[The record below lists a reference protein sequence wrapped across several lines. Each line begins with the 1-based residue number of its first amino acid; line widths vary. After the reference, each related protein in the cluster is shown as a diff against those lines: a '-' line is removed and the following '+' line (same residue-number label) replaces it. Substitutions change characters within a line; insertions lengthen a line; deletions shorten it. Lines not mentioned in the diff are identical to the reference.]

1 MTAKTT
7 RILITGA
14 HGQLGQ
20 ALLANLPWLPEFS
33 PSRLRMEIPEAR
45 LVPGRAVEPRSAVA
59 PGSAIE
65 IVALGHQQ
73 LDLTSAD
80 LPERLSEINA
90 DVIINCAAYNAV
102 DAAEQ
107 DIAAVMAL
115 NAEAPERLAIWCRQQ
130 GAWLIHISSDYVFGN
145 VFGNV
150 FGKDLGN
157 ALGNV
162 SGNAAA
168 NMRGNAPRALTES
181 DVCEPLSLYGQSKL
195 AGEQRL
201 LKANPGA
208 LVLRTSWLYSRF
220 GSNFVL
226 TMRRLLTERPELKV
240 VADQVGTP
248 TWAEALARL
257 IWQLLIWFHLK
268 PEKSAVLSGCFHYAA
283 TGQCSWY
290 LFTKE
295 IAEQI
300 AKQQCNSAPSSQAA
314 PPLQTASQSQAAL
327 QSQATLHAQPNPAPI
342 TPGCRITPVSTA
354 EYGAL
359 LNRAQ
364 APRPAYSALD
374 SSALKDA
381 MAAMPSAFRCYLPKD
396 YSSPIWL
403 SWQAQLALML
413 SGLGAPS
420 LD

>member
-33 PSRLRMEIPEAR
+33 PSRLRMEIPEAS
-45 LVPGRAVEPRSAVA
+45 LVPGSAVKPRSAIA

-107 DIAAVMAL
+107 DMAAAMAL
-115 NAEAPERLAIWCRQQ
+115 NAEAPERLAIWCWQQ

-145 VFGNV
+145 VFGN
-150 FGKDLGN
+150 DLGSVF
-157 ALGNV
+157 GNV
-162 SGNAAA
+162 SGNAAT
-168 NMRGNAPRALTES
+168 NMLGNAPRALTES

-257 IWQLLIWFHLK
+257 IWQLLIWFHLN

-300 AKQQCNSAPSSQAA
+300 AKPQCNSAPSSQAA
-314 PPLQTASQSQAAL
+314 PPLQTALQSQAAL
-327 QSQATLHAQPNPAPI
+327 ANPAPI

-396 YSSPIWL
+396 YLSPIWL

-420 LD
+420 LN

>member
-1 MTAKTT
+1 
-7 RILITGA
+7 
-14 HGQLGQ
+14 
-20 ALLANLPWLPEFS
+20 
-33 PSRLRMEIPEAR
+33 MEIPEAS
-45 LVPGRAVEPRSAVA
+45 LVPGSVVEPRSAIA

-73 LDLTSAD
+73 LDLTSAH

-107 DIAAVMAL
+107 DMAAAMAL
-115 NAEAPERLAIWCRQQ
+115 NAEAPERLALWCRQQ

-145 VFGNV
+145 
-150 FGKDLGN
+150 DLGN
-157 ALGNV
+157 ELGNV
-162 SGNAAA
+162 SGNAAT
-168 NMRGNAPRALTES
+168 NMLGNAPRALTES
-181 DVCEPLSLYGQSKL
+181 DVCEPLSMYGQSKL

-226 TMRRLLTERPELKV
+226 TMGRLLTERPELKV

-268 PEKSAVLSGCFHYAA
+268 SEKSAVLSGCFHYAA

-290 LFTKE
+290 LFTQE

-300 AKQQCNSAPSSQAA
+300 AKQQCNSVSSSQAA
-314 PPLQTASQSQAAL
+314 VPLQTASPSQAAL
-327 QSQATLHAQPNPAPI
+327 QSQATLHSPANPAPI

-396 YSSPIWL
+396 YPSPIWL

-413 SGLGAPS
+413 SGLGASS

>member
-1 MTAKTT
+1 MKAKTT

-33 PSRLRMEIPEAR
+33 PSRLRMEIPEAS
-45 LVPGRAVEPRSAVA
+45 LVSGSAVKPHSAIA

-107 DIAAVMAL
+107 DIAAAMAL

-145 VFGNV
+145 VFGN
-150 FGKDLGN
+150 D
-157 ALGNV
+157 LGNV

-168 NMRGNAPRALTES
+168 NMLGNAPRALTES

-226 TMRRLLTERPELKV
+226 TMGRLLTERPELKV

-257 IWQLLIWFHLK
+257 IWQLLIWFHLN

-290 LFTKE
+290 LFTQE

-314 PPLQTASQSQAAL
+314 VPLQTASPSQTALQSQAAL
-327 QSQATLHAQPNPAPI
+327 HSPANPAPI

-396 YSSPIWL
+396 YPSPIWL
-403 SWQAQLALML
+403 TWQAQLALML
-413 SGLGAPS
+413 SGLGASS

>member
-1 MTAKTT
+1 MKAKTT

-33 PSRLRMEIPEAR
+33 PSRLRMEIPEAS
-45 LVPGRAVEPRSAVA
+45 LVSGSAVKPRSAIA

-107 DIAAVMAL
+107 DMAAAMAL

-145 VFGNV
+145 VFGN
-150 FGKDLGN
+150 DLGN

-162 SGNAAA
+162 SGNAAT
-168 NMRGNAPRALTES
+168 NMLGNAPRALTES

-226 TMRRLLTERPELKV
+226 TMGRLLTERPELKV

-257 IWQLLIWFHLK
+257 IWQLLIWFHLN

-283 TGQCSWY
+283 TG
-290 LFTKE
+290 
-295 IAEQI
+295 
-300 AKQQCNSAPSSQAA
+300 
-314 PPLQTASQSQAAL
+314 
-327 QSQATLHAQPNPAPI
+327 
-342 TPGCRITPVSTA
+342 
-354 EYGAL
+354 
-359 LNRAQ
+359 
-364 APRPAYSALD
+364 
-374 SSALKDA
+374 
-381 MAAMPSAFRCYLPKD
+381 
-396 YSSPIWL
+396 
-403 SWQAQLALML
+403 
-413 SGLGAPS
+413 
-420 LD
+420 

>member
-1 MTAKTT
+1 
-7 RILITGA
+7 
-14 HGQLGQ
+14 
-20 ALLANLPWLPEFS
+20 
-33 PSRLRMEIPEAR
+33 MEIPEAS
-45 LVPGRAVEPRSAVA
+45 LVSGSAVEHHSVIA

-107 DIAAVMAL
+107 DMAAAMAL

-145 VFGNV
+145 VFGHV
-150 FGKDLGN
+150 FGNDWGSVF
-157 ALGNV
+157 GNV
-162 SGNAAA
+162 SGNASA

-181 DVCEPLSLYGQSKL
+181 DVCQPLSLYGQSKL

-226 TMRRLLTERPELKV
+226 TMGRLLTERPELKV

-257 IWQLLIWFHLK
+257 IWQLLIWFHLN

-314 PPLQTASQSQAAL
+314 PLQTGSRSQAAL
-327 QSQATLHAQPNPAPI
+327 HAQSNPAPI

-381 MAAMPSAFRCYLPKD
+381 MAAMPSAFRGYLPKD
-396 YSSPIWL
+396 YPSPIWL

>member
-1 MTAKTT
+1 
-7 RILITGA
+7 
-14 HGQLGQ
+14 
-20 ALLANLPWLPEFS
+20 
-33 PSRLRMEIPEAR
+33 MEIPEAS
-45 LVPGRAVEPRSAVA
+45 LVSGSAVKPRSAIA

-107 DIAAVMAL
+107 DMAVAMAL

-145 VFGNV
+145 VFGN
-150 FGKDLGN
+150 DLGSVF
-157 ALGNV
+157 GNV

-168 NMRGNAPRALTES
+168 NILGNAPRALTES
-181 DVCEPLSLYGQSKL
+181 DVCEPVSLYGQSKL

-240 VADQVGTP
+240 VADQIGTP
-248 TWAEALARL
+248 TWAEALAQL

-290 LFTKE
+290 LFTQE

-314 PPLQTASQSQAAL
+314 VPLQTASP
-327 QSQATLHAQPNPAPI
+327 SQATLHSPANPAPI
-342 TPGCRITPVSTA
+342 TPGCRITPVSTV

-374 SSALKDA
+374 SSALKYA

-396 YSSPIWL
+396 YPSPIWL

-413 SGLGAPS
+413 SGLSAPS

>member
-1 MTAKTT
+1 
-7 RILITGA
+7 
-14 HGQLGQ
+14 
-20 ALLANLPWLPEFS
+20 
-33 PSRLRMEIPEAR
+33 MEIPEAS
-45 LVPGRAVEPRSAVA
+45 LVPGSAVEPGSAKA

-107 DIAAVMAL
+107 DMAAAMAL
-115 NAEAPERLAIWCRQQ
+115 NAEAPERLASWCRQQ

-145 VFGNV
+145 VFGNE
-150 FGKDLGN
+150 
-157 ALGNV
+157 LGNV
-162 SGNAAA
+162 SGNAAT
-168 NMRGNAPRALTES
+168 NMLGNAPRALTES

-208 LVLRTSWLYSRF
+208 LVMRTSWLYSRF

-257 IWQLLIWFHLK
+257 IWQLLIWFHLN

-290 LFTKE
+290 LFTQE

-314 PPLQTASQSQAAL
+314 PPLQTASSSQAAL

-342 TPGCRITPVSTA
+342 TPGCRITPVSTV

-396 YSSPIWL
+396 YPSPIWL
-403 SWQAQLALML
+403 SWQAQLTQML
-413 SGLGAPS
+413 SGLGASS

>member
-1 MTAKTT
+1 
-7 RILITGA
+7 
-14 HGQLGQ
+14 
-20 ALLANLPWLPEFS
+20 
-33 PSRLRMEIPEAR
+33 MEIPEAS
-45 LVPGRAVEPRSAVA
+45 LVPGSAVEPRSAIKS
-59 PGSAIE
+59 GSAIE

-107 DIAAVMAL
+107 DMAAAMAL

-145 VFGNV
+145 VLGNV
-150 FGKDLGN
+150 FGNNLGSVF
-157 ALGNV
+157 GNV
-162 SGNAAA
+162 SRNAAA
-168 NMRGNAPRALTES
+168 NMLGNVPRALTES

-220 GSNFVL
+220 GNNFVL

-290 LFTKE
+290 LFTQE
-295 IAEQI
+295 IVEQI
-300 AKQQCNSAPSSQAA
+300 AKPQCNSAPSSQAA
-314 PPLQTASQSQAAL
+314 VPLQTASPFQTAL

-396 YSSPIWL
+396 YLSPIWL
-403 SWQAQLALML
+403 TWQAQLALML

-420 LD
+420 LN

>member
-1 MTAKTT
+1 MKAKTT

-33 PSRLRMEIPEAR
+33 PSRLRMEIPEAS
-45 LVPGRAVEPRSAVA
+45 LVPGSAVEPRSAIA

-107 DIAAVMAL
+107 DMAAAMAL

-145 VFGNV
+145 VFGN
-150 FGKDLGN
+150 D
-157 ALGNV
+157 LGNV

-168 NMRGNAPRALTES
+168 NMLGNAPRALTES
-181 DVCEPLSLYGQSKL
+181 DVCEPVSLYGQSKL

-201 LKANPGA
+201 LKAKPGA

-290 LFTKE
+290 LFTQE

-300 AKQQCNSAPSSQAA
+300 AKQQCNSV
-314 PPLQTASQSQAAL
+314 
-327 QSQATLHAQPNPAPI
+327 PI
-342 TPGCRITPVSTA
+342 TPRCRITPVSTV
-354 EYGAL
+354 EYGAI

-396 YSSPIWL
+396 YQSPIWL
-403 SWQAQLALML
+403 SWQAQLALMF

>member
-1 MTAKTT
+1 MKAKTT

-33 PSRLRMEIPEAR
+33 PSRLRMEIPEASQ
-45 LVPGRAVEPRSAVA
+45 VPGSAVKPRSAIA

-107 DIAAVMAL
+107 DMAAAMAL

-145 VFGNV
+145 VFGN
-150 FGKDLGN
+150 D
-157 ALGNV
+157 LGNV

-168 NMRGNAPRALTES
+168 NMLGNAPRALTES

-257 IWQLLIWFHLK
+257 IWQLLIWFHLN

-290 LFTKE
+290 LFTQE

-314 PPLQTASQSQAAL
+314 PPLQTASSSQAAL

-342 TPGCRITPVSTA
+342 TPGCRITPVSTV

-396 YSSPIWL
+396 YLSPIWL
-403 SWQAQLALML
+403 SWQAQLTQML

-420 LD
+420 LN

>member
-1 MTAKTT
+1 MKAKTT

-33 PSRLRMEIPEAR
+33 PSRLRMEIPEAS
-45 LVPGRAVEPRSAVA
+45 LVPGSAVEPRSAIA

-107 DIAAVMAL
+107 DMAAAMAL

-145 VFGNV
+145 VFGN
-150 FGKDLGN
+150 DLGSVF
-157 ALGNV
+157 GNV

-168 NMRGNAPRALTES
+168 NILGNAPRALTES
-181 DVCEPLSLYGQSKL
+181 DVCEPVSLYGQSKL

-240 VADQVGTP
+240 VADQIGTP

-314 PPLQTASQSQAAL
+314 PPLQTASPSQAAL
-327 QSQATLHAQPNPAPI
+327 QFQATLHAQPNPAPI
-342 TPGCRITPVSTA
+342 TPGCRITPVSTV

-374 SSALKDA
+374 SSALKYA

-396 YSSPIWL
+396 YQSPIWL
-403 SWQAQLALML
+403 SWQAQLALMF

>member
-1 MTAKTT
+1 
-7 RILITGA
+7 
-14 HGQLGQ
+14 
-20 ALLANLPWLPEFS
+20 
-33 PSRLRMEIPEAR
+33 MEIPEAS
-45 LVPGRAVEPRSAVA
+45 LVSGSAVKPRSAIA

-107 DIAAVMAL
+107 DIAAAMAL

-145 VFGNV
+145 VFGN
-150 FGKDLGN
+150 DLGSVF
-157 ALGNV
+157 GNV
-162 SGNAAA
+162 SGNVSA
-168 NMRGNAPRALTES
+168 NMLGNAPRALTES

-248 TWAEALARL
+248 TWSEALARL
-257 IWQLLIWFHLK
+257 IWQLLIWFHLN

-290 LFTKE
+290 LFTQE

-300 AKQQCNSAPSSQAA
+300 AKPQCNSAPSSQSAV
-314 PPLQTASQSQAAL
+314 PLQTASPCITFTSKPGANHARVPDNACQHSRIRRLIKSSTGAAPGVFGARLKRSQICHGGHAFGVSLLFAKRLSVTHLAFLAGAA
-327 QSQATLHAQPNPAPI
+327 
-342 TPGCRITPVSTA
+342 
-354 EYGAL
+354 GADAFGAWCIFL
-359 LNRAQ
+359 GLNR
-364 APRPAYSALD
+364 
-374 SSALKDA
+374 LKQDE
-381 MAAMPSAFRCYLPKD
+381 K
-396 YSSPIWL
+396 
-403 SWQAQLALML
+403 
-413 SGLGAPS
+413 
-420 LD
+420 

>member
-1 MTAKTT
+1 
-7 RILITGA
+7 
-14 HGQLGQ
+14 
-20 ALLANLPWLPEFS
+20 
-33 PSRLRMEIPEAR
+33 MEIPEAS
-45 LVPGRAVEPRSAVA
+45 LVSGSAVEPRSAIEL
-59 PGSAIE
+59 GSAIE

-107 DIAAVMAL
+107 DMAVAMAL

-145 VFGNV
+145 VFGN
-150 FGKDLGN
+150 DLGSVF
-157 ALGNV
+157 GNV

-168 NMRGNAPRALTES
+168 NILGNAPRALTES
-181 DVCEPLSLYGQSKL
+181 DVCEPVSLYGQSKL

-314 PPLQTASQSQAAL
+314 PPLQTASPSQAAL

-342 TPGCRITPVSTA
+342 TPGCRITPVSTV

-374 SSALKDA
+374 SSALKYA

-396 YSSPIWL
+396 YQSPIWL

-413 SGLGAPS
+413 SGLGASS

>member
-33 PSRLRMEIPEAR
+33 PSRLRMKILEVS
-45 LVPGRAVEPRSAVA
+45 LVPGSAVA

-80 LPERLSEINA
+80 LSERLSEINA

-107 DIAAVMAL
+107 DMAAAMAL

-314 PPLQTASQSQAAL
+314 PPLQTASP
-327 QSQATLHAQPNPAPI
+327 SQATLHSPANPAPI

-396 YSSPIWL
+396 YPSPIWL

-413 SGLGAPS
+413 SGLGALPWIEWG
-420 LD
+420 

>member
-1 MTAKTT
+1 M
-7 RILITGA
+7 ITGA

-33 PSRLRMEIPEAR
+33 PSKLRMEIPEAS
-45 LVPGRAVEPRSAVA
+45 LVPGSAIA

-107 DIAAVMAL
+107 DMAAAMAL

-145 VFGNV
+145 VFGN
-150 FGKDLGN
+150 D
-157 ALGNV
+157 LGNV

-168 NMRGNAPRALTES
+168 NMLGNAPRALTES

-257 IWQLLIWFHLK
+257 IWQLLIWFHLN

-290 LFTKE
+290 LFTQE

-314 PPLQTASQSQAAL
+314 PPLQTASSSQAAL

-342 TPGCRITPVSTA
+342 TPGCRITPVSTV

-396 YSSPIWL
+396 YPSPIWL

-413 SGLGAPS
+413 SGLGASS

>member
-33 PSRLRMEIPEAR
+33 PSKLRMEIPEAS
-45 LVPGRAVEPRSAVA
+45 LVPGSAIA

-107 DIAAVMAL
+107 DMAAAMAL

-145 VFGNV
+145 VFGN
-150 FGKDLGN
+150 DLGN

-168 NMRGNAPRALTES
+168 NMLGNAPRALTES

-201 LKANPGA
+201 LTANPGA

-257 IWQLLIWFHLK
+257 IWQLLIWFHLN

-290 LFTKE
+290 LFTQE

-314 PPLQTASQSQAAL
+314 PPLQTASSSQAAL

-342 TPGCRITPVSTA
+342 TPGCRITPVSTV

-396 YSSPIWL
+396 YPSPIWL

-413 SGLGAPS
+413 SGLGASS

>member
-1 MTAKTT
+1 MKAKTT

-33 PSRLRMEIPEAR
+33 PSRLRMEIPEASQ
-45 LVPGRAVEPRSAVA
+45 VPGSAVKPRSAIA

-107 DIAAVMAL
+107 DMAAAMAL

-145 VFGNV
+145 VFGN
-150 FGKDLGN
+150 D
-157 ALGNV
+157 LGNV

-168 NMRGNAPRALTES
+168 NMLGNAPRALTES

-257 IWQLLIWFHLK
+257 IWQLLIWFHLN

-290 LFTKE
+290 LFTQE

-314 PPLQTASQSQAAL
+314 PPLQTASSSQAAL

-342 TPGCRITPVSTA
+342 TPGCRITPVSTV

-374 SSALKDA
+374 SSDLKDA

-396 YSSPIWL
+396 YLSPIWL
-403 SWQAQLALML
+403 SWQAQLTQML

-420 LD
+420 LN

>member
-1 MTAKTT
+1 MKAKTT

-33 PSRLRMEIPEAR
+33 PSRLRMEIPEAS
-45 LVPGRAVEPRSAVA
+45 LVSGSAVKPHSAIA

-107 DIAAVMAL
+107 DIAAAMAL

-145 VFGNV
+145 VFGN
-150 FGKDLGN
+150 DLGSVF
-157 ALGNV
+157 GNV
-162 SGNAAA
+162 SGNVSA
-168 NMRGNAPRALTES
+168 NMLGNAPRALTES

-226 TMRRLLTERPELKV
+226 TMGRLLTERPELKV

-257 IWQLLIWFHLK
+257 IWQLLIWFHLN

-300 AKQQCNSAPSSQAA
+300 AKPQCNSAPSSQAA
-314 PPLQTASQSQAAL
+314 PPLQTALQSQAAL
-327 QSQATLHAQPNPAPI
+327 ANPAPI

-396 YSSPIWL
+396 YLSPIWL

-413 SGLGAPS
+413 SGFGAPS
-420 LD
+420 LN

>member
-1 MTAKTT
+1 
-7 RILITGA
+7 
-14 HGQLGQ
+14 
-20 ALLANLPWLPEFS
+20 
-33 PSRLRMEIPEAR
+33 MEIPEASQ
-45 LVPGRAVEPRSAVA
+45 VPGSAVKPRSAIA

-107 DIAAVMAL
+107 DMAAAMAL

-145 VFGNV
+145 VFGN
-150 FGKDLGN
+150 D
-157 ALGNV
+157 LGNV

-168 NMRGNAPRALTES
+168 NMLGNAPRALTES

-257 IWQLLIWFHLK
+257 IWQLLIWFHLN

-290 LFTKE
+290 LFTQE

-314 PPLQTASQSQAAL
+314 PPLQTASSSQAAL

-342 TPGCRITPVSTA
+342 TPGCRITPVSTV

-396 YSSPIWL
+396 YLSPIWL
-403 SWQAQLALML
+403 SWQAQLTQML

-420 LD
+420 LN

>member
-1 MTAKTT
+1 
-7 RILITGA
+7 
-14 HGQLGQ
+14 
-20 ALLANLPWLPEFS
+20 
-33 PSRLRMEIPEAR
+33 MEIPEASQ
-45 LVPGRAVEPRSAVA
+45 VPGSAVKPRSAIA

-73 LDLTSAD
+73 LDLTSAH

-107 DIAAVMAL
+107 DMAAAMAL

-145 VFGNV
+145 VFGN
-150 FGKDLGN
+150 DLGSVF
-157 ALGNV
+157 GNV
-162 SGNAAA
+162 SGNASA
-168 NMRGNAPRALTES
+168 NMLGNAPRALTES
-181 DVCEPLSLYGQSKL
+181 DVCEPLSMYGQSKL

-226 TMRRLLTERPELKV
+226 TMGRLLTERPELKV

-314 PPLQTASQSQAAL
+314 PPLQTASSSQAAL

-342 TPGCRITPVSTA
+342 TPRCRITPVSTA
-354 EYGAL
+354 EYGAI

-364 APRPAYSALD
+364 APRPAYSTLD

-396 YSSPIWL
+396 YPSPIWL
-403 SWQAQLALML
+403 TWQAQLALMF

>member
-1 MTAKTT
+1 
-7 RILITGA
+7 
-14 HGQLGQ
+14 
-20 ALLANLPWLPEFS
+20 
-33 PSRLRMEIPEAR
+33 MEIPEAS
-45 LVPGRAVEPRSAVA
+45 LVPGSVVEPRSAIA

-73 LDLTSAD
+73 LDLTSAH

-107 DIAAVMAL
+107 DMAAAMAL
-115 NAEAPERLAIWCRQQ
+115 NAEAPERLALWCRQQ

-145 VFGNV
+145 
-150 FGKDLGN
+150 DLGN
-157 ALGNV
+157 ELGNV
-162 SGNAAA
+162 SGNAAT
-168 NMRGNAPRALTES
+168 NMLGNAPRALTES

-201 LKANPGA
+201 LTANPGA

-314 PPLQTASQSQAAL
+314 VPLQTASPSQTAL

-396 YSSPIWL
+396 YPSPIWL
-403 SWQAQLALML
+403 TWQAQLALMF

>member
-1 MTAKTT
+1 VKAKTT

-33 PSRLRMEIPEAR
+33 PSRLRMEIPEAS
-45 LVPGRAVEPRSAVA
+45 LVSGSAVKPRSAIA
-59 PGSAIE
+59 SGSAIE

-107 DIAAVMAL
+107 DMATAMAL

-150 FGKDLGN
+150 FWNDLGSVF
-157 ALGNV
+157 GNV
-162 SGNAAA
+162 SGNASA
-168 NMRGNAPRALTES
+168 NMLGNAPRALTES

-226 TMRRLLTERPELKV
+226 TMGRLLTERPELKV

-290 LFTKE
+290 LFTQE

-300 AKQQCNSAPSSQAA
+300 AKPQCNSAPSSQAA
-314 PPLQTASQSQAAL
+314 SPSQAAL
-327 QSQATLHAQPNPAPI
+327 QSQATLHSAANPAPI
-342 TPGCRITPVSTA
+342 TPRCRITPVSTA

-396 YSSPIWL
+396 YPSPIWL

-413 SGLGAPS
+413 SGLGASS
-420 LD
+420 LG

>member
-1 MTAKTT
+1 
-7 RILITGA
+7 
-14 HGQLGQ
+14 
-20 ALLANLPWLPEFS
+20 
-33 PSRLRMEIPEAR
+33 MEIPEAS
-45 LVPGRAVEPRSAVA
+45 LVPGSAVKPRSAIA

-107 DIAAVMAL
+107 DMAAAMAL
-115 NAEAPERLAIWCRQQ
+115 NAEAPERLASWCRQQ

-145 VFGNV
+145 
-150 FGKDLGN
+150 DLGSVF
-157 ALGNV
+157 GNV
-162 SGNAAA
+162 SGNVSA
-168 NMRGNAPRALTES
+168 NMLGNAPRALTES

-257 IWQLLIWFHLK
+257 IWQLLIWFHLN

-290 LFTKE
+290 LFTQE

-314 PPLQTASQSQAAL
+314 PPLQTASSSQAAL

-342 TPGCRITPVSTA
+342 TPGCRITPVSTV

-396 YSSPIWL
+396 YPSPIWL

-413 SGLGAPS
+413 SGLGASS

>member
-1 MTAKTT
+1 
-7 RILITGA
+7 
-14 HGQLGQ
+14 
-20 ALLANLPWLPEFS
+20 
-33 PSRLRMEIPEAR
+33 MEIPEASQ
-45 LVPGRAVEPRSAVA
+45 VPGSAVKPRSAIA

-107 DIAAVMAL
+107 DMAAAMAL

-145 VFGNV
+145 VFGN
-150 FGKDLGN
+150 D
-157 ALGNV
+157 LGNV

-168 NMRGNAPRALTES
+168 NMLGNAPRALTES

-257 IWQLLIWFHLK
+257 IWQLLIWFHLN

-290 LFTKE
+290 LFTQE

-314 PPLQTASQSQAAL
+314 VPLQTASPSQTAL
-327 QSQATLHAQPNPAPI
+327 QSQATLHAQAALANPAPI
-342 TPGCRITPVSTA
+342 TPGCRITPVSTV

-374 SSALKDA
+374 SSALKYA

-396 YSSPIWL
+396 YQSPIWL

>member
-1 MTAKTT
+1 M
-7 RILITGA
+7 L
-14 HGQLGQ
+14 
-20 ALLANLPWLPEFS
+20 
-33 PSRLRMEIPEAR
+33 
-45 LVPGRAVEPRSAVA
+45 
-59 PGSAIE
+59 
-65 IVALGHQQ
+65 
-73 LDLTSAD
+73 
-80 LPERLSEINA
+80 
-90 DVIINCAAYNAV
+90 
-102 DAAEQ
+102 
-107 DIAAVMAL
+107 
-115 NAEAPERLAIWCRQQ
+115 
-130 GAWLIHISSDYVFGN
+130 
-145 VFGNV
+145 
-150 FGKDLGN
+150 
-157 ALGNV
+157 
-162 SGNAAA
+162 
-168 NMRGNAPRALTES
+168 GNAPRALTES

-226 TMRRLLTERPELKV
+226 TMGRLLTERPELKV

-290 LFTKE
+290 LFTQE

-300 AKQQCNSAPSSQAA
+300 AKPQCNSV
-314 PPLQTASQSQAAL
+314 
-327 QSQATLHAQPNPAPI
+327 PI
-342 TPGCRITPVSTA
+342 TPRCRITPVSTA

-396 YSSPIWL
+396 YPSPIWL

-413 SGLGAPS
+413 SGLGASS
-420 LD
+420 LG

>member
-1 MTAKTT
+1 MKAKTT

-33 PSRLRMEIPEAR
+33 PSRLRMEIPEAS
-45 LVPGRAVEPRSAVA
+45 LVSGSAVKPRSAIA

-107 DIAAVMAL
+107 DMAAAMAL

-145 VFGNV
+145 VFGN
-150 FGKDLGN
+150 DLGN
-157 ALGNV
+157 ELGNV
-162 SGNAAA
+162 SGNAAT
-168 NMRGNAPRALTES
+168 NMLGNTPRALTES

-201 LKANPGA
+201 LTANPGA

-300 AKQQCNSAPSSQAA
+300 AKQQCNSAP
-314 PPLQTASQSQAAL
+314 
-327 QSQATLHAQPNPAPI
+327 I
-342 TPGCRITPVSTA
+342 TPGCRITPVSTV

-374 SSALKDA
+374 SSALKYA

-396 YSSPIWL
+396 YQSPIWL

-413 SGLGAPS
+413 SGLGASS

>member
-1 MTAKTT
+1 
-7 RILITGA
+7 
-14 HGQLGQ
+14 
-20 ALLANLPWLPEFS
+20 
-33 PSRLRMEIPEAR
+33 MEIPEAS
-45 LVPGRAVEPRSAVA
+45 LVPGSVVEPRSAIA

-73 LDLTSAD
+73 LDLTSAH

-107 DIAAVMAL
+107 DMAAAMAL
-115 NAEAPERLAIWCRQQ
+115 NAEAPERLALWCRQQ

-145 VFGNV
+145 
-150 FGKDLGN
+150 DLGN
-157 ALGNV
+157 ELGNV
-162 SGNAAA
+162 SGNAAT
-168 NMRGNAPRALTES
+168 NMLGNAPRALTES

-201 LKANPGA
+201 LTANPGA

-314 PPLQTASQSQAAL
+314 PPLQTASSSQAAL

-342 TPGCRITPVSTA
+342 TPGCRITPVSTV

-364 APRPAYSALD
+364 APRPAYSTLD

-396 YSSPIWL
+396 YPSPIWL
-403 SWQAQLALML
+403 TWQAQLALMF

>member
-1 MTAKTT
+1 
-7 RILITGA
+7 
-14 HGQLGQ
+14 
-20 ALLANLPWLPEFS
+20 
-33 PSRLRMEIPEAR
+33 MEIPEASQ
-45 LVPGRAVEPRSAVA
+45 VPGSAVKPRSAIA

-107 DIAAVMAL
+107 DMAAAMAL

-145 VFGNV
+145 VFGN
-150 FGKDLGN
+150 D
-157 ALGNV
+157 LGNV

-168 NMRGNAPRALTES
+168 NMLGNAPRALTES

-257 IWQLLIWFHLK
+257 IWQLLIWFHLN

-290 LFTKE
+290 LFTQE

-314 PPLQTASQSQAAL
+314 PPLQTASSSQAAL

-342 TPGCRITPVSTA
+342 TPGCRITPVSTV

-396 YSSPIWL
+396 YPPPIWL
-403 SWQAQLALML
+403 SWQAQLTQML
-413 SGLGAPS
+413 SGLGASS

>member
-1 MTAKTT
+1 MK
-7 RILITGA
+7 IL
-14 HGQLGQ
+14 
-20 ALLANLPWLPEFS
+20 EVS
-33 PSRLRMEIPEAR
+33 
-45 LVPGRAVEPRSAVA
+45 LVPGSAVA

-80 LPERLSEINA
+80 LSERLSEINA

-107 DIAAVMAL
+107 DMAAAMAL

-314 PPLQTASQSQAAL
+314 PPLQTASP
-327 QSQATLHAQPNPAPI
+327 SQATLHSPANPAPI

-396 YSSPIWL
+396 YPSPIWL

-413 SGLGAPS
+413 SGLGALPWIEWG
-420 LD
+420 

>member
-1 MTAKTT
+1 
-7 RILITGA
+7 
-14 HGQLGQ
+14 
-20 ALLANLPWLPEFS
+20 
-33 PSRLRMEIPEAR
+33 MEIPEASQ
-45 LVPGRAVEPRSAVA
+45 VPGSAVKPRSAIA

-73 LDLTSAD
+73 LDFTSAD

-107 DIAAVMAL
+107 DMAAAMAL

-145 VFGNV
+145 VFGN
-150 FGKDLGN
+150 D
-157 ALGNV
+157 LGNV

-168 NMRGNAPRALTES
+168 NMLGNAPRALTES

-257 IWQLLIWFHLK
+257 IWQLLIWFHLN

-290 LFTKE
+290 LFTQE

-314 PPLQTASQSQAAL
+314 PPLQTASSSQAAL

-342 TPGCRITPVSTA
+342 TPGCRITPVSTV

-396 YSSPIWL
+396 YLSPIWL
-403 SWQAQLALML
+403 SWQAQLTQML

-420 LD
+420 LN

>member
-1 MTAKTT
+1 
-7 RILITGA
+7 
-14 HGQLGQ
+14 
-20 ALLANLPWLPEFS
+20 
-33 PSRLRMEIPEAR
+33 MEIPEAS
-45 LVPGRAVEPRSAVA
+45 LVSGSAVKPRSAIA
-59 PGSAIE
+59 SGSAIE

-107 DIAAVMAL
+107 DMATAMAL

-150 FGKDLGN
+150 FWNDLGSVF
-157 ALGNV
+157 GNV
-162 SGNAAA
+162 SGNASA
-168 NMRGNAPRALTES
+168 NMLGNAPRALTES

-226 TMRRLLTERPELKV
+226 TMGRLLTERPELKV

-290 LFTKE
+290 LFTQE

-300 AKQQCNSAPSSQAA
+300 AKPQCNSAPSSQAA
-314 PPLQTASQSQAAL
+314 PLQTASPSQAAL
-327 QSQATLHAQPNPAPI
+327 QSQATLHSAANPAPI
-342 TPGCRITPVSTA
+342 TPRCRITPVSTA

-396 YSSPIWL
+396 YPSPIWL

-413 SGLGAPS
+413 SGLGASS
-420 LD
+420 LG

>member
-1 MTAKTT
+1 
-7 RILITGA
+7 
-14 HGQLGQ
+14 
-20 ALLANLPWLPEFS
+20 
-33 PSRLRMEIPEAR
+33 MEIPEASQ
-45 LVPGRAVEPRSAVA
+45 VPGSAVKPRSAIA

-107 DIAAVMAL
+107 DMAAAMAL

-145 VFGNV
+145 VFGN
-150 FGKDLGN
+150 DLGN
-157 ALGNV
+157 ELGNV
-162 SGNAAA
+162 SGNAAT
-168 NMRGNAPRALTES
+168 NMLGNAPRALTES
-181 DVCEPLSLYGQSKL
+181 DVCEPLSMYGQSKL

-257 IWQLLIWFHLK
+257 IWQLLIWFHLN

-290 LFTKE
+290 LFTQE

-300 AKQQCNSAPSSQAA
+300 AKQQCNSAP
-314 PPLQTASQSQAAL
+314 
-327 QSQATLHAQPNPAPI
+327 I
-342 TPGCRITPVSTA
+342 TPGCRITPVSTV

-396 YSSPIWL
+396 YPSPIWL

-413 SGLGAPS
+413 SGLGASS

>member
-1 MTAKTT
+1 M
-7 RILITGA
+7 L
-14 HGQLGQ
+14 
-20 ALLANLPWLPEFS
+20 
-33 PSRLRMEIPEAR
+33 
-45 LVPGRAVEPRSAVA
+45 
-59 PGSAIE
+59 
-65 IVALGHQQ
+65 
-73 LDLTSAD
+73 
-80 LPERLSEINA
+80 
-90 DVIINCAAYNAV
+90 
-102 DAAEQ
+102 
-107 DIAAVMAL
+107 
-115 NAEAPERLAIWCRQQ
+115 
-130 GAWLIHISSDYVFGN
+130 
-145 VFGNV
+145 
-150 FGKDLGN
+150 
-157 ALGNV
+157 
-162 SGNAAA
+162 
-168 NMRGNAPRALTES
+168 GNAPRALTES

-208 LVLRTSWLYSRF
+208 LVMRTSWLYSRF

-257 IWQLLIWFHLK
+257 IWQLLIWFHLN

-290 LFTKE
+290 LFTQE

-314 PPLQTASQSQAAL
+314 PPLQTASSSQAAL

-342 TPGCRITPVSTA
+342 TPGCRITPVSTV

-396 YSSPIWL
+396 YPSPIWL
-403 SWQAQLALML
+403 SWQAQLTQML
-413 SGLGAPS
+413 SGLGASS

>member
-1 MTAKTT
+1 
-7 RILITGA
+7 
-14 HGQLGQ
+14 
-20 ALLANLPWLPEFS
+20 
-33 PSRLRMEIPEAR
+33 MEIPEAS
-45 LVPGRAVEPRSAVA
+45 LVPGSAVEPRSAIKS
-59 PGSAIE
+59 GSAIE

-107 DIAAVMAL
+107 DMAAAMAL

-145 VFGNV
+145 
-150 FGKDLGN
+150 DLR
-157 ALGNV
+157 NV

-168 NMRGNAPRALTES
+168 NMRGNVPRALTES

-257 IWQLLIWFHLK
+257 IWQLLIWCHLK
-268 PEKSAVLSGCFHYAA
+268 PEQSAVLSGCFHYAA
-283 TGQCSWY
+283 TGRCSWY
-290 LFTKE
+290 LFTQE

-300 AKQQCNSAPSSQAA
+300 AKPQCNSAPSSQAA
-314 PPLQTASQSQAAL
+314 VPLQTAPPLQTAL

-396 YSSPIWL
+396 YPSPIWL
-403 SWQAQLALML
+403 TWQAQLALML
-413 SGLGAPS
+413 SGLGASS

>member
-1 MTAKTT
+1 MK
-7 RILITGA
+7 
-14 HGQLGQ
+14 
-20 ALLANLPWLPEFS
+20 
-33 PSRLRMEIPEAR
+33 IPEVS
-45 LVPGRAVEPRSAVA
+45 LVPGSAVEPRSAVA

-107 DIAAVMAL
+107 DMAAAMAL

-145 VFGNV
+145 VF
-150 FGKDLGN
+150 
-157 ALGNV
+157 GNV

-226 TMRRLLTERPELKV
+226 TMRRLLTEHPELKV

-283 TGQCSWY
+283 TGRCSWY
-290 LFTKE
+290 LFTQE

-314 PPLQTASQSQAAL
+314 VPLQTAL
-327 QSQATLHAQPNPAPI
+327 QSQANPAPI
-342 TPGCRITPVSTA
+342 TSRCRITPVSTV

-396 YSSPIWL
+396 YQSPIWL

-413 SGLGAPS
+413 SGLSAPS

>member
-1 MTAKTT
+1 
-7 RILITGA
+7 
-14 HGQLGQ
+14 
-20 ALLANLPWLPEFS
+20 
-33 PSRLRMEIPEAR
+33 MEIPEAS
-45 LVPGRAVEPRSAVA
+45 LVSGSAVKPRSAIA

-107 DIAAVMAL
+107 DMATAMAL

-150 FGKDLGN
+150 FWNDLGSVF
-157 ALGNV
+157 GNV
-162 SGNAAA
+162 SGNASA
-168 NMRGNAPRALTES
+168 NMLGNAPRALTES

-226 TMRRLLTERPELKV
+226 TMGRLLTERPELKV

-283 TGQCSWY
+283 MGQCSWY

-300 AKQQCNSAPSSQAA
+300 AKPQCNSAPSSQAA
-314 PPLQTASQSQAAL
+314 PLQTASPSQAAL
-327 QSQATLHAQPNPAPI
+327 QSQATLHSPANPAPI

-396 YSSPIWL
+396 YPSPIWL

-413 SGLGAPS
+413 SGLGASS
-420 LD
+420 LG

>member
-1 MTAKTT
+1 MK
-7 RILITGA
+7 
-14 HGQLGQ
+14 
-20 ALLANLPWLPEFS
+20 
-33 PSRLRMEIPEAR
+33 IPEVS
-45 LVPGRAVEPRSAVA
+45 LVPGSAVA

-107 DIAAVMAL
+107 DMAAAMAL

-145 VFGNV
+145 VFG
-150 FGKDLGN
+150 KDLGN

-168 NMRGNAPRALTES
+168 NMLGNAPRALTES

-314 PPLQTASQSQAAL
+314 VPLQTASPSQAAL

-396 YSSPIWL
+396 YPSPIWL

>member
-1 MTAKTT
+1 MK
-7 RILITGA
+7 
-14 HGQLGQ
+14 
-20 ALLANLPWLPEFS
+20 
-33 PSRLRMEIPEAR
+33 IPEAS
-45 LVPGRAVEPRSAVA
+45 LVPGSAVKPRSAIA

-73 LDLTSAD
+73 LDLTSAH

-107 DIAAVMAL
+107 DMAAAMAL

-145 VFGNV
+145 VFGN
-150 FGKDLGN
+150 D
-157 ALGNV
+157 LGNV

-168 NMRGNAPRALTES
+168 NMLGNAPRALTES

-257 IWQLLIWFHLK
+257 IWQLLIWFHLN

-290 LFTKE
+290 LFTQE

-314 PPLQTASQSQAAL
+314 TALQTASSSQAAL

-342 TPGCRITPVSTA
+342 TPGCRITPVSTV

-396 YSSPIWL
+396 YPSPIWL

>member
-1 MTAKTT
+1 
-7 RILITGA
+7 
-14 HGQLGQ
+14 
-20 ALLANLPWLPEFS
+20 
-33 PSRLRMEIPEAR
+33 MEIPEASQ
-45 LVPGRAVEPRSAVA
+45 VPGSAVKPRSAIA

-107 DIAAVMAL
+107 DMAAAMAL

-145 VFGNV
+145 VFGN
-150 FGKDLGN
+150 DLGSVF
-157 ALGNV
+157 GNV

-168 NMRGNAPRALTES
+168 NMLGNAPRALTES

-201 LKANPGA
+201 LTANPVA

-290 LFTKE
+290 LFTQE

-300 AKQQCNSAPSSQAA
+300 AKQQCNSV
-314 PPLQTASQSQAAL
+314 
-327 QSQATLHAQPNPAPI
+327 PI
-342 TPGCRITPVSTA
+342 TPRCRITPVSTV
-354 EYGAL
+354 EYGAI

-396 YSSPIWL
+396 YQSPIWL
-403 SWQAQLALML
+403 SWQAQLALMF